1 MMNRQ
6 NALEVYLGLGS
17 NEGDRRR
24 NLDSAIAMIA
34 AHDGICLEK
43 VSDIIETEPWGFSAE
58 QKFLNC
64 AVKLTVGG
72 SIAPLELLDICKS
85 VEKSLGR
92 EENIE
97 YGADGRR
104 VYHSRPID
112 VDILLYGDLRISGER
127 LTVPHPQM
135 AMRDFVMVPLRQIA
149 SEDVGKLFPEL
160 KL

>member
-1 MMNRQ
+1 MNRE
-6 NALEVYLGLGS
+6 NSLEVYLGLGS

-34 AHDGICLEK
+34 AHDGIWLEK

-58 QKFLNC
+58 QNFLNC
-64 AVKLTVGG
+64 AVKLTVDS

-92 EENIE
+92 VENIE
-97 YGADGRR
+97 YGSDGRR

-112 VDILLYGDLRISGER
+112 VDILLYGNLRISGGR
-127 LTVPHPQM
+127 LTVPHLQM

-149 SEDVGKLFPEL
+149 SEDVRKLFPEL